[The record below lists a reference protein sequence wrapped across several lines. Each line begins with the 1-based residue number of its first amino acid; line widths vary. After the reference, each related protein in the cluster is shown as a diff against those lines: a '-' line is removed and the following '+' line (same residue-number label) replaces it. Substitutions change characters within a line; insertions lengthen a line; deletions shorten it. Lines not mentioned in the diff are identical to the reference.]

1 MSKKWWH
8 KRPATEINYSRE
20 SSRGKRRPLTR
31 KPAPPR
37 HLAIETLEDRLVLT
51 TVNWIN
57 ASGGNWNVAANWSTG
72 HVPGTGDDAVI
83 DSAAALSVFLPS
95 GDNESVHSLT
105 TTANDTLSI
114 TGGSLTVAA
123 NSTLGGPLS
132 MNGGSLTAT
141 GAGITVAVNGTTS
154 VTGGN
159 LFAVGGAT
167 LNLPELTSYTANSGQ
182 TSTLEATGT
191 GSTLS
196 VPNLTTIT
204 VGSNFATVAQ
214 FEALAGGTLAL
225 TGLTAI
231 NTGTVFLESD
241 GAGST
246 LNVSNLTSVTDNGGF
261 TFSTVQQSNN
271 GIIADASLVTLAFTN
286 LNVAGAESLTLSNIT
301 TLTSG
306 NVTVSG
312 GASLSLPGVTAY
324 SPVNGT
330 SGTLRATD
338 AGSTLTLANLITITV
353 GSNFATV
360 AQFEA
365 LAGGTLAL
373 TGLTAINTGTV
384 FLESDGAGSTLNVS
398 NLTSVTDNGGFTFS
412 TVQQS
417 NNGIIAD
424 ASLVTL
430 AFTNLNVAGAESLTL
445 SNITTLTSGNVT
457 VSGGASLSLPGVT
470 AYSPVNGTSG
480 TLRATDAGST
490 LTLANLTTIT
500 VGSNFATVAQFEALA
515 GGTLALTGLTAI
527 NTGTVFLESDGAGST
542 LNVSNLTSITDNGGF
557 AFSTVQQSNNGIIAD
572 ASLVTLAFTNL
583 NVAGAENLTL
593 GTITTFTGGNVTV
606 SGGATLSLPGVTS
619 YSPVNG
625 TASTLKATDAGSA
638 LTLANLTTIT
648 VGSNFATTAQFEA
661 VAGGSLNLPGLIAIN
676 TGTVFLES
684 DGYGITL
691 NVQNMTSITETG
703 VYTFSTVQKTNGGNI
718 VDGSVVTIAF
728 TNLNVAGARV

>member
-1 MSKKWWH
+1 MTLSNI
-8 KRPATEINYSRE
+8 TT
-20 SSRGKRRPLTR
+20 LTSGN
-31 KPAPPR
+31 
-37 HLAIETLEDRLVLT
+37 V
-51 TVNWIN
+51 TV
-57 ASGGNWNVAANWSTG
+57 SGGASLIL
-72 HVPGTGDDAVI
+72 PGV
-83 DSAAALSVFLPS
+83 
-95 GDNESVHSLT
+95 
-105 TTANDTLSI
+105 TAYS
-114 TGGSLTVAA
+114 
-123 NSTLGGPLS
+123 P
-132 MNGGSLTAT
+132 
-141 GAGITVAVNGTTS
+141 VNGTSGT
-154 VTGGN
+154 
-159 LFAVGGAT
+159 LRAT
-167 LNLPELTSYTANSGQ
+167 DA
-182 TSTLEATGT
+182 
-191 GSTLS
+191 GSTLTLA
-196 VPNLTTIT
+196 NLTTIT

-246 LNVSNLTSVTDNGGF
+246 LNVSNLTSITDNGGF
-261 TFSTVQQSNN
+261 QFSTVQQSNN

-312 GASLSLPGVTAY
+312 GATLSLPGVTSY

-330 SGTLRATD
+330 ASTLKATD
-338 AGSTLTLANLITITV
+338 AGSALTLANLTTITV
-353 GSNFATV
+353 GSNFATT

-365 LAGGTLAL
+365 LAGGSLNL
-373 TGLTAINTGTV
+373 PGLIAINTGTV
-384 FLESDGAGSTLNVS
+384 FLESDGSGSTLNVP
-398 NLTSVTDNGGFTFS
+398 NLTSITETGGFTFS

-417 NNGIIAD
+417 NGGNIVDG
-424 ASLVTL
+424 SLVTL

-557 AFSTVQQSNNGIIAD
+557 TFSTVQQSNGGNIVD
-572 ASLVTLAFTNL
+572 SSLVTLAFTNL

-593 GTITTFTGGNVTV
+593 SNVTTFTGANLTV
-606 SGGATLSLPGVTS
+606 SGGATLSLPGVTAYTS
-619 YSPVNG
+619 IPGVTTTLQATG
-625 TASTLKATDAGSA
+625 TGSV
-638 LTLANLTTIT
+638 LTLANLTSLT
-648 VGSNFATTAQFEA
+648 VASNFNTEIQFEA
-661 VAGGSLNLPGLIAIN
+661 VAGGTLNLTGLTSIN
-676 TGTVFLES
+676 TGTVLLAS
-684 DGYGITL
+684 DGANSVLNIANLAGFVDSAGFTNSTL
-691 NVQNMTSITETG
+691 QA
-703 VYTFSTVQKTNGGNI
+703 TNGGKILDAVQISLSGVNLTLDATGAI
-718 VDGSVVTIAF
+718 P
-728 TNLNVAGARV
+728 TNQIIGYINGALSVAGRTLSFNELTNISNSSITVTAVDRLLSAR